1 MSRSGAASIVV
12 CAAMLAFVPG
22 CSLTRAGADAGPSE
36 MAAMRHPFA
45 PTAIRIYPLT
55 HLTRDREHGDVI
67 MCHIELKDR
76 WGDAVKAVGELEV
89 QLFSYPTDGSAL
101 RQEATWPVPEMMQPD
116 VNSALFDPATRT
128 YRLRLGRVPAWVR
141 DMISRRE
148 AVERGETPQGQRRRL
163 LLKAVFRTVDPQGR
177 ESTLFDEFVIEQ

>member
-1 MSRSGAASIVV
+1 MSRGVAALVIV
-12 CAAMLAFVPG
+12 CAATQAFVPG
-22 CSLTRAGADAGPSE
+22 CAITPAGSDAGPSE
-36 MAAMRHPFA
+36 MAAMRNPFA

-55 HLTRDREHGDVI
+55 HLTRDPEHGDVI
-67 MCHIELKDR
+67 MCHVELKDR

-89 QLFSYPTDGSAL
+89 QLFSYPTDGSTL
-101 RQEATWPVPEMMQPD
+101 RQEAAWPVPEMAQPD

-128 YRLRLGRVPAWVR
+128 YRLRLGSVPGWVR
-141 DMISRRE
+141 DMIARRA

-177 ESTLFDEFVIEQ
+177 DSTLFDEFVIEQ